1 MLFASGFRFDSNCIT
16 PGTPFMDRLHQQ
28 LKYFVS
34 NKVSTDGLW
43 KGTRVILSGHET
55 PGEGEHKI
63 MDFIRH
69 VKSLPGYDAKTAV
82 SNPYLRQ
89 QGQQSSVMRVKS

>member
-1 MLFASGFRFDSNCIT
+1 
-16 PGTPFMDRLHQQ
+16 MDRLHQQ

-89 QGQQSSVMRVKS
+89 QGRLEVLGHESQEYDYQMQDSYGVLEVG